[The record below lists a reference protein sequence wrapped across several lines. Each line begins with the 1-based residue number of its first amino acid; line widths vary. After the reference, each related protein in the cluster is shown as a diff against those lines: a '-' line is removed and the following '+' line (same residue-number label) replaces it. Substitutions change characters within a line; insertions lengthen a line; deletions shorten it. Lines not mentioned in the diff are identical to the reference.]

1 MWNELIVPVFTN
13 FLLFIY
19 QFVGGNLGI
28 AIILFTIIVR
38 LMTHPLMVSQIRST
52 QNMQKL
58 QSDPRFLEIKEKYK
72 GDKEKLAAEQ
82 MKLTQELKINPLSS
96 CLPTLIQLPIMIAF
110 YQGMTAALANAPIQ
124 LFDLTRHVYPW
135 LLKVD
140 QLIPLNAKFLWMDL
154 GQPERLKLPF
164 LSFGIP
170 ILTILVVITTFLQSK
185 LMAPTNADPKDPSAQ
200 TANIMNIYMPLLMGW
215 FAYTLSAG
223 LALYFVFSNLIG
235 IGQYA
240 LLGRL
245 NWSNVLP
252 KKKNGGGSTITTAAP
267 KPSFKKIEPAKK
279 TTIKSGKSGK
289 SGK

>member
-13 FLLFIY
+13 VLLYIY
-19 QFVGGNLGI
+19 SLVGNLGI
-28 AIILFTIIVR
+28 AILLFTLVVR
-38 LMTHPLMVSQIRST
+38 LATHPLMVSQIRST
-52 QNMQKL
+52 QKMQEL
-58 QSDPRFLEIKEKYK
+58 QSDPRFVEIKEKYK
-72 GDKEKLAAEQ
+72 NDKDKLAAEQ
-82 MKLTQELKINPLSS
+82 MRLTQELKINPLSS
-96 CLPTLIQLPIMIAF
+96 CLPTIIQLPIMIAF
-110 YQGMTAALANAPIQ
+110 YQGMTAALANTPIQ

-135 LLKVD
+135 LLKVEE
-140 QLIPLNAKFLWMDL
+140 LIPLSARFLWMDL
-154 GQPERLKLPF
+154 GQPERLKIPG

-170 ILTILVVITTFLQSK
+170 VLTVLVVITTYLQSK
-185 LMAPTNADPKDPSAQ
+185 LMAPANADPKDPSAQ

-235 IGQYA
+235 IAQYA

-245 NWSNVLP
+245 NWSNLKP
-252 KKKNGGGSTITTAAP
+252 KSKTKAGEKPTVGATKTTI
-267 KPSFKKIEPAKK
+267 KKIAPSNNK